1 VAFNVRGILA
11 TLNDAGVDYVIV
23 GGLAVILH
31 GYLRATADIDLVVG
45 LAPDNCRRALKAL
58 AGIGFRPRLPVSI
71 EDFADART
79 RAEWIEQR
87 NMLVFQLWD
96 PENPVRSLDL
106 FVRDP
111 IPFDQ
116 LFGEATEKDIDGIV
130 VRIASIEHL
139 VQMKQAA
146 GRPRDLE
153 DVAKL
158 LELRDQGKDDD
169 SRG

>member
-1 VAFNVRGILA
+1 MAFNVRGILA
-11 TLNDAGVDYVIV
+11 TLNEADVDYVIV

-31 GYLRATADIDLVVG
+31 GYLRATADVDLVVG

-71 EDFADART
+71 EDFANAQT
-79 RAEWIEQR
+79 RAEWIEQK

-96 PENPVRSLDL
+96 PENPVRSLDI
-106 FVRDP
+106 FVKDP
-111 IPFDQ
+111 IPFDR
-116 LFGEATEKDIDGIV
+116 LLRDATEKDIDGIV
-130 VRIASIEHL
+130 VRVASIEHL

-153 DVAKL
+153 DVVKL
-158 LELRDQGKDDD
+158 LELRDQVRADDNH
-169 SRG
+169 R